1 MPDVPFSVPSN
12 IENKALN
19 TLVHEL
25 IKENRSEVWKSV
37 EFDFLVCGE
46 FLRVSLLEHLQ
57 ERSVSSEVTVDV
69 EYVEKHPTPEPQ
81 DCLMH
86 DDWVSAVHGDEKW

>member
-1 MPDVPFSVPSN
+1 MPAK
-12 IENKALN
+12 IETKSLN
-19 TLVHEL
+19 TLIHEL
-25 IKENRSEVWKSV
+25 IKENKAEEWKPI

-46 FLRVSLLEHLQ
+46 FLRVPLLEHLQ
-57 ERSVSSEVTVDV
+57 ERSVSSEATIDV

-86 DDWVSAVHGDEKW
+86 DDWVSAVDGHDKW